1 MPNCTCG
8 GVLKRCTRCSAV
20 LCGKSNAGGRCAKGN
35 PHPQNGRCPACG
47 GSVTT
52 AEVQRTRLAVGRS
65 TQAIRSVRRLAVAS
79 TGGA

>member
-52 AEVQRTRLAVGRS
+52 ASIRRSRMILAARPLFRQMTVFAGGGR
-65 TQAIRSVRRLAVAS
+65 
-79 TGGA
+79 